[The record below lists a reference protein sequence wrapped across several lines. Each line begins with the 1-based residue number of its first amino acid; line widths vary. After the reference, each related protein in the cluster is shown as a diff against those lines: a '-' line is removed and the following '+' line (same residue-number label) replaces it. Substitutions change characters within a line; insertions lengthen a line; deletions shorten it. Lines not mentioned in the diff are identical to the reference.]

1 MACKKSELV
10 SIINSFGAA
19 KASGDMNL
27 IQISG
32 RLLTDLIET
41 IDFEP
46 EDNTQETNDDQ
57 PEQSS

>member
-32 RLLTDLIET
+32 RLLTDVIGTLE
-41 IDFEP
+41 FEP
-46 EDNTQETNDDQ
+46 EDNNQETDDNQ
-57 PEQSS
+57 SEQSS